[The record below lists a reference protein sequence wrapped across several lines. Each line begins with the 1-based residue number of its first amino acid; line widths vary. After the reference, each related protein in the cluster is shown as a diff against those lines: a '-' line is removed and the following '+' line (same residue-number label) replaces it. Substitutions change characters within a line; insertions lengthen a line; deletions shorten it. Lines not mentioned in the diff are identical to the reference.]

1 MGGIN
6 YCPLV
11 RGRCNKPE
19 LEVKVQLDTF
29 FLAEPF
35 KPERE
40 RRRRER
46 AVNIALNEALKE
58 DFSEKKLRV
67 TDKEP
72 KDSAIFCDICC
83 LIQSS
88 AYGIVDISGL
98 NPNALL
104 EFGHVDC
111 PWKTGLCSCK
121 EE

>member
-1 MGGIN
+1 MEGIS

-11 RGRCNKPE
+11 GGQCNKPE
-19 LEVKVQLDTF
+19 LELKVQLDTF

-35 KPERE
+35 NPEKE

-46 AVNIALNEALKE
+46 VVKIALEEALE
-58 DFSEKKLRV
+58 EGFSEECFKV
-67 TDKEP
+67 ADKEP
-72 KDSAIFCDICC
+72 KDPAIFCDICR
-83 LIQSS
+83 LIQTS

-98 NPNALL
+98 NPNVLL